1 MKPLLPLALSLLA
14 VVAVPGAAAP
24 PQKTPAAKPSA
35 AAPEADAPPIFDPIA
50 DGEMTLAHYRSVCEQ
65 SNRRLLLLFGT
76 NDCRPCR
83 VVNTAIYD
91 PMFLRPLMKQFVPA
105 FVDVT
110 PGTANAGLPARYG
123 IDPKAPLPGV
133 VIFDSKHNVTEALKN
148 GEMAAVAAK
157 GPEAVQL
164 WIVQRFERSTPE

>member
-1 MKPLLPLALSLLA
+1 MKPLLPLALFLLA
-14 VVAVPGAAAP
+14 CSADPAAAAP
-24 PQKTPAAKPSA
+24 PQKTPPAKTSA
-35 AAPEADAPPIFDPIA
+35 VAPKAEEAPIFDPIA
-50 DGEMTLAHYRSVCEQ
+50 DGEMTLAHYKSVCEQ

-83 VVNTAIYD
+83 VVNKAIHD
-91 PMFLRPLMKQFVPA
+91 PKFLRPLLKQFVPA

-110 PGTANAGLPARYG
+110 PGTANAGLPPRYG

-148 GEMAAVAAK
+148 GEMAAVASG

-164 WIVQRFERSTPE
+164 WILQRFERSTPN